1 MKKLTDSVQYLNG
14 VGPQR
19 FKLFQRIGIRNI
31 YDLLFYLPRKYL
43 DRSRIKK
50 IRDVVNSAISDEEV
64 TVKGEITAISYY
76 RTKYHKNI
84 FEIVLSD
91 ETGHLSATWFNQPY
105 LRNVF
110 AKSQTV
116 ILSGK
121 MRFYKHLQLSSPE
134 YEIIPAYA
142 SARGGSAFG
151 GKSTAGGLETKP
163 GNFSPLHTQGIV
175 PCYSLTES
183 LGQKFLR
190 RTIKNC
196 LSLYL
201 PLVDELT
208 PRTLTGSLS
217 ENQERVDNTPASFSN
232 AMSLSRALGQI
243 HFPDSQEIMEKA
255 RQYLIYDELFLFQL
269 ALGLRRYQIKQTS
282 VKHRIKI
289 SGQLDERI
297 RKRIPFQLTRAQE
310 KVIREIRTDLPADY
324 PMNRLLQGDV
334 GSGKTIVAV
343 YAILAAIGNGLQV
356 ALMAPTEI
364 LAEQHFRTIS
374 KLLADS
380 RVRMLFLTSG
390 LKTKERRMTREIL
403 NRGEVDLVI
412 GTHALIQ
419 KDVVFKK
426 LGLLIIDEQHK
437 FGVMQRAD
445 LRNKGENPHVLIMTA
460 TPIPRT
466 LALTAFGDLDIST
479 IDELP
484 PGRMPV
490 RTVLRLSSRMP
501 DAFDFIRHKI
511 QEGCQV
517 YFVYPLIEDSPETT
531 QTQQQLYRT
540 NLKSATTMA
549 KYLKEKIFPECN
561 VAVLHGDMNDKKKE
575 KIMRDFRD
583 GKINIL
589 VSTVVIEVGID
600 VPNASVMVIEHAERY
615 GLAQLHQLRG
625 RIGRGSHQSYCLLF
639 GDFTTSEAE
648 QRLKI
653 MEETNDG
660 FIIAEEDLRIR
671 GPGEFLGIKQSGLP
685 EFKIANLATDFNIL
699 KLARTDAQKAINNN
713 RQYNKKL
720 LHRIS
725 LHFRNLIMSS

>member
-19 FKLFQRIGIRNI
+19 IKLFQHLGISNI
-31 YDLLFYLPRKYL
+31 YDLLFHLPRKYL
-43 DRSRIKK
+43 DRSQIKK
-50 IRDVVNSAISDEEV
+50 IREAVNNAISNEEI
-64 TVKGEITAISYY
+64 TVRGKITAISYY
-76 RTKYHKNI
+76 RTKYLKNI

-105 LRNVF
+105 LRNIF
-110 AKSQTV
+110 SKGQTV

-121 MRFYKHLQLSSPE
+121 MKFYKHLQLSSPE
-134 YEIIPAYA
+134 YEIIPE
-142 SARGGSAFG
+142 
-151 GKSTAGGLETKP
+151 KNID
-163 GNFSPLHTQGIV
+163 NFSPLHTQGII
-175 PCYSLTES
+175 PCYSLTEG
-183 LGQKFLR
+183 LTQKFMR
-190 RTIKNC
+190 RIIKNC
-196 LSLYL
+196 LPLYL
-201 PLVDELT
+201 HLVNELT
-208 PRTLTGSLS
+208 QHLYGIQNTPNSELITSNSLS
-217 ENQERVDNTPASFSN
+217 Q
-232 AMSLSRALGQI
+232 ALGQI
-243 HFPDSQEIMEKA
+243 HFPDSQEIIEKA
-255 RQYLIYDELFLFQL
+255 RQYLVYDELFLFQL
-269 ALGLRRYQIKQTS
+269 ALELRHYQIKKTS
-282 VKHRIKI
+282 VKHRLKI
-289 SGQLDERI
+289 SPQLDERI

-310 KVIREIRTDLPADY
+310 KVINEIRSDLLADY

-343 YAILAAIGNGLQV
+343 YAILTAIGNGLQA

-374 KLLADS
+374 KLLEGS
-380 RVRMLFLTSG
+380 QVRILFLTSG

-403 NRGEVDLVI
+403 NRGAVDLVI

-419 KDVVFKK
+419 QDVVFKK

-445 LRNKGENPHVLIMTA
+445 LRSKGENPHVLIMTA

-466 LALTAFGDLDIST
+466 LALTAFGDMDIST

-490 RTVLRLSSRMP
+490 RTILRPSTKMSS
-501 DAFDFIRHKI
+501 AFDFIRHKI
-511 QEGCQV
+511 KEGRQV

-561 VAVLHGDMNDKKKE
+561 VAVLHGAMVDKKKE
-575 KIMRDFRD
+575 KIMQDFRN

-600 VPNASVMVIEHAERY
+600 VSNASVMVIEHAERY

-625 RIGRGSHQSYCLLF
+625 RIGRGAHQSYCLLF
-639 GDFTTSEAE
+639 GDFTTPEAE

-660 FIIAEEDLRIR
+660 FRIAEEDLRIR

-685 EFKIANLATDFNIL
+685 EFKIANLAIDFNIL

-713 RQYNKKL
+713 RFLNKKL

-725 LHFRNLIMSS
+725 LHFRNLITSS